1 MSNNPIDIIRR
12 IELEI
17 NQRGKSL
24 TDKLVWL
31 QNSDLVQVNSIDEIF
46 RVLNHIH
53 QFKIQEREE
62 YIELIKVYLQLFER
76 FPLLMKLRKQY
87 FLLWQEFLDTNGHN
101 ISSTAISDVVYIL
114 DHQVNYLQLYGDDFD
129 QIRTL
134 AIGLVYRV
142 KTLNKS
148 NESETAD
155 ALQLDLSAL
164 KDFYQSR
171 LSDQEAFDL
180 ATQHILDKT

>member
-1 MSNNPIDIIRR
+1 MSKDPIDIFRR
-12 IELEI
+12 IELEM
-17 NQRGKSL
+17 NQSGKSL

-31 QNSDLVQVNSIDEIF
+31 QSSDLVQVNNIDEIF

-62 YIELIKVYLQLFER
+62 YTELIKVYLQLFER

-87 FLLWQEFLDTNGHN
+87 FLLWQEFFDTYGHN
-101 ISSTAISDVVYIL
+101 ISSTAIRDVLYIL
-114 DHQVNYLQLYGDDFD
+114 DHQVNYLQLYGDDFN

-134 AIGLVYRV
+134 AVGLVYRV
-142 KTLNKS
+142 KTLNMS

-155 ALQLDLSAL
+155 ALQLELCAL
-164 KDFYQSR
+164 KNFYQSR

-180 ATQHILDKT
+180 AAQHILDRT